1 MNHSSLTRRRI
12 LFIAALASAASLVLA
27 GCTSSKSTTDTNL
40 TVQAQAAQLPAFQY
54 AAKLLEKKHPGLKV
68 KLQTVTEQQETTTNT
83 QILASSNAPD
93 VGIVKNNAQP
103 YFDLMKAKKLI
114 PLNDVWK
121 SANLESRYGNTVAT
135 SLKWNGT
142 PYLTMFDTT
151 YYNVVFYNKTAFA
164 KAGVTAP
171 ADHQI
176 ASNDDL
182 YSMVAKLKTAGYDGL
197 AVGGNAGYQ
206 LGWLVDAQLQA
217 NAPKAAFQDFLT
229 SWQAGNSQKVKY
241 TSSAFTDSLAQLSD
255 WNKHGV
261 FPAGFVAASGDQ
273 AQAQFTSGTAAMMI
287 GGNWIPSVIKT
298 QKFDYDWLLL
308 PGAKDTPTVPSLYAG
323 DTLAIP
329 TASKNQGLAKE
340 FLETY
345 QSDDVQKYAAG
356 KVGSLPAVSTVKAAD
371 VPGLGPIV
379 QDIVGYASKKVGIGW
394 TSTLPG
400 SLGQAFVD
408 AEAQKLLSGQVTVEQ
423 AGKDQQ
429 QQFETY
435 KSQNG

>member
-1 MNHSSLTRRRI
+1 LKHSSLTQRRI
-12 LFIAALASAASLVLA
+12 LIVAALASAATLVLV
-27 GCTSSKSTTDTNL
+27 GCTPSKSTTDTSL
-40 TVQAQAAQLPAFQY
+40 TVQVQAAQLPAFKY
-54 AAKLLEKKHPGLKV
+54 AANLLEKKHAGLKV
-68 KLQTVTEQQETTTNT
+68 KLQTVTEQQETSTNA

-114 PLNDVWK
+114 PLTDVWK
-121 SANLESRYGNTVAT
+121 SANLESRYGKTVAT
-135 SLKWNGT
+135 SLKWKGT

-151 YYNVVFYNKTAFA
+151 YYNVVFYNKAAFA
-164 KAGVTAP
+164 KAGVTVP
-171 ADHQI
+171 SNHQI
-176 ASNDDL
+176 ANNEDL
-182 YSMVAKLKTAGYDGL
+182 YSAVSKLKTAGYDGL
-197 AVGGNAGYQ
+197 AVGGSAGYQ

-217 NAPKAAFQDFLT
+217 NAPKAALQDFLT
-229 SWQAGNSQKVKY
+229 SWQSGNKQKVKY
-241 TSSAFTDSLAQLSD
+241 TSSAFTGSLAQLAD
-255 WNKHGV
+255 WSKHGV

-273 AQAQFTSGTAAMMI
+273 AQAQFTSGSAAMLI
-287 GGNWIPSVIKT
+287 GGTWIPSVLKT

-308 PGAKDTPTVPSLYAG
+308 PGANDTPTVPSLYAG

-329 TASKNQGLAKE
+329 TASKHQALAKE
-340 FLETY
+340 FLVLYE
-345 QSDDVQKYAAG
+345 SDKVQTFAAA

-379 QDIVGYASKKVGIGW
+379 QQIVDYTTKKVGIGW

-408 AEAQKLLSGQVTVEQ
+408 AEAQKMLGGQVTVEQ

-429 QQFETY
+429 KQFETY